1 MSQKGTWE
9 SMMQELLIGDW
20 QLVRVG
26 RPRANVTKKDDVLLR
41 NKYFLTV

>member
-9 SMMQELLIGDW
+9 SMMQELLIDDW

-26 RPRANVTKKDDVLLR
+26 RPGANATKKDDELLR

>member
-9 SMMQELLIGDW
+9 SMMQELL
-20 QLVRVG
+20 VRVG
-26 RPRANVTKKDDVLLR
+26 RPRANATKKDDVLLR